1 MPKKWV
7 VLRNPSQNY
16 LNYATIITKNT
27 HLAMERARL
36 PYFCMKKIY
45 LYRNGKTDA
54 WIIQDNIIPSRK
66 LGDHF
71 VLCDQLLVSQ
81 RALDELE
88 RSPLVSREGPDQY
101 KGDWVIAILAGLS
114 GLDNVATSVNKN
126 LGTDLELD
134 FPWSHVGGIEDLFKL
149 GNIYSEFDIL
159 AAVTQ
164 WYREHEFDPMIRTY
178 NILSYYQLAKVNW
191 NGIPCYQVIDVIK

>member
-1 MPKKWV
+1 
-7 VLRNPSQNY
+7 
-16 LNYATIITKNT
+16 
-27 HLAMERARL
+27 MERARL

-45 LYRNGKTDA
+45 LYRNSKTDA
-54 WIIQDNIIPSRK
+54 WIVQDNMIPSRK

-101 KGDWVIAILAGLS
+101 KGDWVIAILAGIS
-114 GLDNVATSVNKN
+114 GLDNVATSVNPKN
-126 LGTDLELD
+126 LGTETELD
-134 FPWSHVGGIEDLFKL
+134 FPWSHVGGIDDLFKL